1 MFPSSVSF
9 NRIRKALASG
19 DLNASGVSL
28 DGYATK
34 EDLKGVAPTSEAIA
48 KAMGVWIVAD
58 AVEPPKAMYGV
69 PVLWVN
75 TGAAAAGTNKSSWVP
90 KAPTFDIA
98 SKTYT
103 IPTDTGVDYLV
114 DNAVKTAGTYN
125 VTAPT
130 TVRIT
135 ARAKSGYTLAGTT
148 EWSQVFEERVSA
160 YEVAALAMKPEHYWR
175 FDEASGIPLDRGTS
189 PVRLMS
195 GGGAI
200 YSDEGIG
207 VGATSIGAQPT
218 KMSFMLGSHLPTGTA
233 AYTMAAV
240 VKGSGTPFQDWSQK
254 NRLGIYSQTSKLINA
269 GPTTGWAT
277 QTSIDLAQ
285 INHIA
290 ATWDGSTLKTYL
302 NGIEVSSVADAGP
315 VTQTNAL
322 AIGRADE
329 FGLKMAGVIL
339 DTKRAFSAEEIKKLS
354 DAVVR

>member
-19 DLNASGVSL
+19 ELNASGVSL
-28 DGYATK
+28 EGYATK

-58 AVEPPKAMYGV
+58 AVEPPKTMYGV
-69 PVLWVN
+69 PVLWMN

-125 VTAPT
+125 VTAPA

-148 EWSQVFEERVSA
+148 EWSQVFEEHVSA
-160 YEVAALAMKPEHYWR
+160 YEIAALAMKPEHYWR
-175 FDEASGIPLDRGTS
+175 FDEASGIPLDRGTA
-189 PVRLMS
+189 PITLLA

-200 YSDEGIG
+200 YSGENLG
-207 VGATSIGAQPT
+207 VGATSISSGNGRHA
-218 KMSFMLGSHLPTGTA
+218 FMVNRFLPEGTA

-240 VKGSGTPFQDWSQK
+240 VKGSGVAFQDWSQK
-254 NRLGIYSQTSKLINA
+254 NRLVAIASTSKLANA
-269 GPTTGWAT
+269 GPTTGWAK
-277 QTSIDLAQ
+277 QTDIDTTR
-285 INHIA
+285 ISHIA

-302 NGIEVSSVADAGP
+302 DGVEVSSVPDAGP
-315 VTQTNAL
+315 VTSTNAL
-322 AIGRADE
+322 VVGSQ
-329 FGLKMAGVIL
+329 GLAMAGVVI